1 MKKAI
6 LSYRKGS
13 YRKLFIAIS
22 FASFF
27 LFIYSFTIRDI
38 SSILIW
44 LGVFLAALKQ
54 VVIPTNLDQNL
65 FASKNHY
72 HISDNDFINKYN
84 NNSVVNSNSNSNS
97 NSNKVWYKLILLCE
111 KLSSFLLTIGILH
124 IIFTQLKL

>member
-13 YRKLFIAIS
+13 YRKLFIAIL

-27 LFIYSFTIRDI
+27 LFIYSFTVRDI

-65 FASKNHY
+65 FSSKNHY

-84 NNSVVNSNSNSNS
+84 NNAISNSNS

>member
-13 YRKLFIAIS
+13 YRKLFIAIL

-27 LFIYSFTIRDI
+27 LFIYSFTVRDI

-65 FASKNHY
+65 FSSKNHY

-84 NNSVVNSNSNSNS
+84 NNAISNSNSNS
-97 NSNKVWYKLILLCE
+97 NSNKVWYKLILSCE